1 MRWNLHSNA
10 CDVLGLGPRTAG
22 ILATVGVRTV
32 ASLLAV
38 SAESIARRVG
48 DSSITAAVLASWQA
62 EAQLILDF
70 PELPAE
76 AARLLGATGFHSAQ
90 QIRSSTPT
98 ELLAELEVAQ
108 QQKRWLALDN
118 ELADRCNRQRMDHAC
133 SIARK
138 ISRGVVL
145 AVVATQPPY
154 FRSCTRE
161 NTTLAKRSSSIRFM
175 E

>member
-38 SAESIARRVG
+38 SAESIVRRVD

-62 EAQLILDF
+62 EARLILDL
-70 PELPAE
+70 PELPAD

-98 ELLAELEVAQ
+98 ELLAELETA
-108 QQKRWLALDN
+108 RATERRLALDN
-118 ELADRCNRQRMDHAC
+118 KLAEHRGRERMDHAC

-138 ISRGVVL
+138 ISRRLVL
-145 AVVATQPPY
+145 AVAGNAATI
-154 FRSCTRE
+154 FSILHARE
-161 NTTLAKRSSSIRFM
+161 YNTGEAT
-175 E
+175 